1 MSKNTPRQR
10 VEQFKDWLSWIMI
23 VSKKK
28 NKK

>member
-10 VEQFKDWLSWIMI
+10 VEQLKGWLSWITVI
-23 VSKKK
+23 AKR